1 MKTIKLFLEFMT
13 MALGS
18 ILAGFS
24 IAAILHYVSFG
35 VWGYGLGKEAIEMA
49 LLEGGLTGILAAIP
63 TGAVIY
69 YWILKRFVTP
79 KEVAI
84 ILLGSLVGGFV
95 IAIANPVISAILAP
109 IWTIGV
115 SVWVKRRRG
124 SDQMLSSL

>member
-1 MKTIKLFLEFMT
+1 
-13 MALGS
+13 
-18 ILAGFS
+18 
-24 IAAILHYVSFG
+24 
-35 VWGYGLGKEAIEMA
+35 MA